1 MTPRPQLQIF
11 RSIVVTYAILV
22 MNRFVR
28 FELSA
33 KHIFHNRAMF
43 WLLITAV
50 SLSTGQHYVAVFVD
64 VASARLRQ
72 LAEMG
77 GHANAIKGA
86 IFFGL
91 YLVWSASSGTRE
103 GHGASAGSR
112 LRGCRPPLAAERNRA
127 RLASLPKSR
136 F

>member
-33 KHIFHNRAMF
+33 KHLFHNRAMF
-43 WLLITAV
+43 WLLMTAV
-50 SLSTGQHYVAVFVD
+50 SLSTGRHYVAVFVD
-64 VASARLRQ
+64 ERPRAFANWRK
-72 LAEMG
+72 MG
-77 GHANAIKGA
+77 GHANALKGA

-91 YLVWSASSGTRE
+91 YLVERKLGHPRRPRRFGWLSTSGLSPSARSGE
-103 GHGASAGSR
+103 EPGEVGFAS
-112 LRGCRPPLAAERNRA
+112 
-127 RLASLPKSR
+127 
-136 F
+136 

>member
-33 KHIFHNRAMF
+33 KHLFHNRAMF
-43 WLLITAV
+43 WLLMTAV

-64 VASARLRQ
+64 ERPRAFANWRRWAAMPTHSREQFFSAY
-72 LAEMG
+72 
-77 GHANAIKGA
+77 IWYGA
-86 IFFGL
+86 Q
-91 YLVWSASSGTRE
+91 A
-103 GHGASAGSR
+103 
-112 LRGCRPPLAAERNRA
+112 RA
-127 RLASLPKSR
+127 PAKATALRLALDFGAVALRSQRRGTGRVGFAS
-136 F
+136 